1 MRIETWMH
9 GCKVTVS
16 DWIGKDVNGETP
28 IRIGVEYIRPGGAIS
43 RPEWEKAIYVA
54 RRDQDTVRM
63 CLDSIVNHILEG
75 RFGK

>member
-1 MRIETWMH
+1 MYIETWMH

-16 DWIGKDVNGETP
+16 DWIGKDANGETP

-54 RRDQDTVRM
+54 RRDEDTVRM
-63 CLDSIVNHILEG
+63 YLDSIVNHIIEG
-75 RFGK
+75 RFDK

>member
-1 MRIETWMH
+1 MYIETWMH

-28 IRIGVEYIRPGGAIS
+28 IRIGVEYITPGGAIS

-63 CLDSIVNHILEG
+63 YLDSIVNHIIEG
-75 RFGK
+75 RFDK

>member
-1 MRIETWMH
+1 MYIETWMH

-16 DWIGKDVNGETP
+16 DWIGKDKNGETP

-43 RPEWEKAIYVA
+43 RPAWEKAIYVA

-63 CLDSIVNHILEG
+63 YLDSIVNHIIEG
-75 RFGK
+75 RFDK